1 MDTKT
6 VRNEKMSKPLIQ
18 IDDQIREMNATELA
32 EYQSIVDETLKEQ
45 NQKKAKAIEKI
56 ALLERLGLTADEAAL
71 LVQ

>member
-1 MDTKT
+1 
-6 VRNEKMSKPLIQ
+6 MSKPLIQ